1 MPESRDSNC
10 FKYGEKYTLKL
21 SRSGKILDADRE
33 FVEKIGYDLD
43 SILSA
48 TIFDLVERSDV
59 IEKLEEGGEVEVI
72 GVDGNSYTMHLYN
85 AGDFIYAYDIGIFY
99 QILREMYAGVWD
111 FYYGLIFVDESR
123 RILAANDT
131 FYKFTG
137 MGRIEGSKVEEQFP
151 EIYHFDEILKK
162 GEGEVILKIN
172 NRTFQVRLKVRE
184 IRVLGKKIYEI
195 LARTLTEE
203 KVRGLKAIF
212 DDIRYPVIAFFAD
225 EVIYY
230 NNAARKLVSELEF
243 ESVRGR
249 KLGSVK
255 VGDKRYLFFKFGE
268 DNVYIFVEDLEK
280 VLKAVKEE
288 LLKYRLSFETSVDA
302 IIIIDRDGTI
312 LHANPAVR
320 LHGYTPEELIGR
332 NVFEFIH
339 PDQLDTVERTI
350 EEGKRGSF
358 GRVEVIIRDK
368 WGNPRWVEVVGVP
381 VKSPSGEVTGGIL
394 VLRDTTTR
402 KELERKLL
410 ESEELYRTLTEN
422 SPSGIYVI
430 QDGELI
436 YMNRATENY
445 FGYTVEELRNDWKKV
460 FDREIWDNVDK
471 AINETLSGKIVR
483 TFARYYTKDGKKK
496 YASFVLTP
504 ITFRGK
510 KAVLG
515 NFIDVTDA
523 VMAEKK
529 LREREELYRTLAE
542 NSHTGIFIIQN
553 DKIVY
558 GNEKLRKMLG
568 YTIEEINA
576 LEHPYKVVHPDF
588 YRLALER
595 YRARERG
602 ENVPESYEVKVIT
615 KDGKEK
621 WLKVLATRIHYK
633 GKPAVMA
640 NVADITDLKDREFM
654 LRRLNLLLRV
664 TGDCSREISQEKNES
679 RIISTIKKHLEEA
692 GLKVAIYVYGNVLM
706 PAGISGGLDEKECEK
721 LAAKYVNS
729 DEMRLE
735 RVGDLDALIMPLSNG
750 IFPGIILLFSDR
762 KFTDEEVSILSS
774 LWRDINYVL
783 KSLKVEKEKETA
795 MKVIMENLSHFENLA
810 DKLRNP
816 LAIIKGYLEIR
827 ENFSYDDFARKIEE
841 QASRIEAILDELRER
856 EIVTYE
862 IKKSLEG

>member
-1 MPESRDSNC
+1 
-10 FKYGEKYTLKL
+10 
-21 SRSGKILDADRE
+21 
-33 FVEKIGYDLD
+33 
-43 SILSA
+43 
-48 TIFDLVERSDV
+48 
-59 IEKLEEGGEVEVI
+59 
-72 GVDGNSYTMHLYN
+72 
-85 AGDFIYAYDIGIFY
+85 
-99 QILREMYAGVWD
+99 
-111 FYYGLIFVDESR
+111 
-123 RILAANDT
+123 
-131 FYKFTG
+131 
-137 MGRIEGSKVEEQFP
+137 
-151 EIYHFDEILKK
+151 
-162 GEGEVILKIN
+162 
-172 NRTFQVRLKVRE
+172 
-184 IRVLGKKIYEI
+184 
-195 LARTLTEE
+195 
-203 KVRGLKAIF
+203 
-212 DDIRYPVIAFFAD
+212 
-225 EVIYY
+225 
-230 NNAARKLVSELEF
+230 
-243 ESVRGR
+243 
-249 KLGSVK
+249 
-255 VGDKRYLFFKFGE
+255 
-268 DNVYIFVEDLEK
+268 
-280 VLKAVKEE
+280 
-288 LLKYRLSFETSVDA
+288 
-302 IIIIDRDGTI
+302 
-312 LHANPAVR
+312 
-320 LHGYTPEELIGR
+320 
-332 NVFEFIH
+332 
-339 PDQLDTVERTI
+339 
-350 EEGKRGSF
+350 
-358 GRVEVIIRDK
+358 
-368 WGNPRWVEVVGVP
+368 
-381 VKSPSGEVTGGIL
+381 
-394 VLRDTTTR
+394 
-402 KELERKLL
+402 
-410 ESEELYRTLTEN
+410 
-422 SPSGIYVI
+422 
-430 QDGELI
+430 
-436 YMNRATENY
+436 MNRATENY

-460 FDREIWDNVDK
+460 FDREIWDNVEK

-483 TFARYYTKDGKKK
+483 TFARYYTKDGRKK
-496 YASFVLTP
+496 YANFVLTP

-706 PAGISGGLDEKECEK
+706 PAGISEGLDEKECEK